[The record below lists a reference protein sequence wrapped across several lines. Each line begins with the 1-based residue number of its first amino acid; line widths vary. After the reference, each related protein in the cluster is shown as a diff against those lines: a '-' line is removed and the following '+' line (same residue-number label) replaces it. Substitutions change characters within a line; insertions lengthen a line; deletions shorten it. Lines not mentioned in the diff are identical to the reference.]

1 MVDKCRLTYPDSK
14 DVDRFLGCIQGDKPA
29 ELSDYHSSKP
39 ALNLECIVESGVSL
53 SSFDVKIN
61 FDTKKVTGLFGVRG
75 SSQESHWME
84 LDLFKETDNSYE
96 IRQKPEDSGGII
108 FNWPIQMRWVLNR
121 STGKLMG
128 EEWNNRYGWESS
140 VEDYSGYNVTAN
152 CSKVNS
158 EKLF

>member
-1 MVDKCRLTYPDSK
+1 MKRIF
-14 DVDRFLGCIQGDKPA
+14 FLSA
-29 ELSDYHSSKP
+29 LLLSVSALSKP
-39 ALNLECIVESGVSL
+39 ILNLECIVESGFSS

-75 SSQESHWME
+75 KWVEGYWME

-96 IRQKPEDSGGII
+96 IRQKPEDKGGTI

-128 EEWNNRYGWESS
+128 EEWNNRYGWESGGS
-140 VEDYSGYNVTAN
+140 HDPYNVTAS
-152 CSKVNS
+152 CSKVSS